1 MGGVVGCI
9 SVLGGRMFTVMGR
22 VASTYINK
30 VPYKASLAT
39 RISMIEFF
47 HVHVEKS
54 KECSERRRKER
65 E

>member
-1 MGGVVGCI
+1 
-9 SVLGGRMFTVMGR
+9 
-22 VASTYINK
+22 VASTYIN
-30 VPYKASLAT
+30 

-47 HVHVEKS
+47 HVHVEKN